1 MIPHRTSRQIA
12 RIVAVGLVVFVVTF
26 AIVRS
31 QHSEQAVVLAPVEHD
46 DAQIHVQE
54 LARCR
59 TITSEE
65 TAALETCRRVW
76 AENRRQ
82 FFGSARLPQS
92 SINPVANV
100 PATPMKNQDRILPR
114 VVPQQGEAR

>member
-1 MIPHRTSRQIA
+1 MMPHRTSRQIA
-12 RIVAVGLVVFVVTF
+12 RIAAVGLVAFVVTF

-31 QHSEQAVVLAPVEHD
+31 RHSEQAAVPAPPEHE
-46 DAQIHVQE
+46 DAEAHIQE

-65 TAALETCRRVW
+65 TAALDTCRRLW

-92 SINPVANV
+92 SINPVPNA
-100 PATPMKNQDRILPR
+100 PATPMKNQDRVSPP
-114 VVPQQGEAR
+114 VAPQEGEAR

>member
-1 MIPHRTSRQIA
+1 MMPHRTSRQIA
-12 RIVAVGLVVFVVTF
+12 RIVAAGLVVFVVTF

-31 QHSEQAVVLAPVEHD
+31 QQSEQPVVVAPLEHD
-46 DAQIHVQE
+46 DTEIHVQE

-59 TITSEE
+59 MITSEE

-82 FFGSARLPQS
+82 FFGSARLLQP
-92 SINPVANV
+92 SIDPVPNV
-100 PATPMKNQDRILPR
+100 HATPMKNQDRILPR